1 MTLVVFLLICVGGM
15 FVTLLAAPYDRLGRI
30 AALATLAVA
39 LVAILLMNPDDI
51 ATVGGVELQVT
62 PYAEDFLAALAASSL
77 LLCLVGLV
85 TGWDEHL
92 APAALAVLAGVA
104 VATTSTDP
112 TAALAAAAAA
122 TTPAALVASRVRST
136 PLGATV
142 GMAEMRT
149 LALVIAA
156 SLLAAATILNTNWNS
171 DDPTFVLALT
181 FVVLATAVAVRSG
194 VFPFHVPAALLGR
207 SGEGLGLVLS
217 LVWVP
222 AGFALVALS
231 WNATVYGVPGDWLDR
246 AVELVQLVAVATLIL
261 GAVGALLHDEIEE
274 VVVYS
279 VVQDAGFI
287 LLALTARTGDAAAPA
302 RLWLATFV
310 VAKSA
315 LVAWAAAVSWS
326 FGTSNLGRLRGWL
339 RRSPVLGLALLVIVL
354 ATLGW
359 PGSTVFEARAT
370 LVDLGLP
377 EPLGFVGTAAILLA
391 LAYYGRLAAVGLLA
405 PAEAVR
411 DARPG
416 WLILPHLPESEAEA
430 GEVEPQPQPAL
441 EPAPVKPARTGV
453 QPLNV
458 TEMAAVESHEEAGVA
473 EAHRQ
478 GRLELRRRVSLGWSV
493 NRPLE
498 TSLVVL
504 AIGALAAGIA
514 LGGFAVADAATQ
526 GIALDQAAGLVP
538 TPAPNDNGE
547 ASPSE
552 SPSVEV
558 TASPEATASAP
569 ADQAAPTEAPSLTAT
584 ANPVPGSN

>member
-1 MTLVVFLLICVGGM
+1 MTLVVFLLICVGGV
-15 FVTLLAAPYDRLGRI
+15 FATLLAAPYARLGRL
-30 AALATLAVA
+30 AALATLAMA
-39 LVAILLMNPDDI
+39 LGAILLMNPDDT
-51 ATVGGVELQVT
+51 ATVGGVQLQVT
-62 PYAEDFLAALAASSL
+62 PFAEDFLAALAASSL
-77 LLCLVGLV
+77 LLCLVGMI

-122 TTPAALVASRVRST
+122 TTPAALIASRVRST

-142 GMAEMRT
+142 GAAEMRT

-181 FVVLATAVAVRSG
+181 FVVLAAAVGVRSG

-231 WNATVYGVPGDWLDR
+231 WNATVFGVPGDWLDR
-246 AVELVQLVAVATLIL
+246 AVEAVQLVAVATLIL

-326 FGTSNLGRLRGWL
+326 YGTSNLGRLRGWL
-339 RRSPVLGLALLVIVL
+339 RRSPVLGLALAVIVL

-370 LVDLGLP
+370 LVALGLP
-377 EPLGFVGTAAILLA
+377 EQLGFVGTAAVLLA

-411 DARPG
+411 EASPG
-416 WLILPHLPESEAEA
+416 WLILPHLPEAEA
-430 GEVEPQPQPAL
+430 GEGEAAPSPEPAP
-441 EPAPVKPARTGV
+441 EPAPVKPARAAI

-458 TEMAAVESHEEAGVA
+458 SEMSTVEGSDETEVA
-473 EAHRQ
+473 EAHRPS
-478 GRLELRRRVSLGWSV
+478 RFELRRRVAVGWHL

-498 TSLVVL
+498 ASLVVL
-504 AIGALAAGIA
+504 LIGALAAGIA

-538 TPAPNDNGE
+538 TLAPSDNGE
-547 ASPSE
+547 AGPFE

-558 TASPEATASAP
+558 TESPQATESASPQETSESTASP
-569 ADQAAPTEAPSLTAT
+569 APTPTPAPS
-584 ANPVPGSN
+584 SS